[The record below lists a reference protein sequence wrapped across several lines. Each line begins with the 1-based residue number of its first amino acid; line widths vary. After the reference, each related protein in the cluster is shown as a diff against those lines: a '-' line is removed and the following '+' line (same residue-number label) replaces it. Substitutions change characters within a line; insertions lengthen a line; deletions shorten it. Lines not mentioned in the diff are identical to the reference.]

1 LLSSG
6 RAFRRGRG
14 PDGLRPSPTHISEGP
29 RYTRIEAN
37 ANEKGYIVSIDTV
50 DFESADDIAL
60 ADKMKVG
67 RQQII
72 AELQKRI
79 IGQGDVIELI
89 LLSLFVGGNSLI
101 VGVPGLAKTLLVA
114 TLAKVLELKFNR
126 IQFTPDLM
134 PSDIT
139 GTDIIQEDASG
150 RRSMVF
156 APGPIFANIVLADEI
171 NRTPPKTQS
180 ALLEAMQE
188 HRVTIQGRTYDLIE
202 PFFVFATQNPIELE
216 GTYPLPEAQ
225 LDRFMFHIV
234 IEHPPEDEEFDVV
247 RATTAIIDPH
257 FQQPVNGADLVAFQ
271 RLVRRV
277 PVADAVL
284 RYALHIVRTSRPK
297 SAQAPELVKKFVAFG
312 GSVRAAQYLVL
323 GAKARALTNGRYH
336 VSYEDIRSLAHPV
349 LRHRVLTNFRAE
361 SEGITS
367 DAIID
372 ELLTAV
378 PVPKSGM

>member
-1 LLSSG
+1 VELQ
-6 RAFRRGRG
+6 
-14 PDGLRPSPTHISEGP
+14 
-29 RYTRIEAN
+29 
-37 ANEKGYIVSIDTV
+37 TV
-50 DFESADDIAL
+50 DLESPDDIAL

-72 AELQKRI
+72 AELGKRI
-79 IGQGDVIELI
+79 IGQSDVIELI

-114 TLAKVLELKFNR
+114 TLAKVLDLKFNR

-150 RRSMVF
+150 RRQMVF

-188 HRVTIQGRTYDLIE
+188 HRVTIQGRTYELTE

-257 FQQPVNGADLVAFQ
+257 FQQPVNGDDLVLFQ

-277 PVADAVL
+277 PVADAVM
-284 RYALHIVRTSRPK
+284 RYALSIVRTSRPK
-297 SAQAPELVKKFVAFG
+297 SKQAPDSVRKFVAFG
-312 GSVRAAQYLVL
+312 ASVRAAQYLVL
-323 GAKARALTNGRYH
+323 GAKARALTSGRYH

-361 SEGITS
+361 SEGVSS
-367 DAIID
+367 DSIID

-378 PVPKSGM
+378 PVPRSGM

>member
-1 LLSSG
+1 M
-6 RAFRRGRG
+6 A
-14 PDGLRPSPTHISEGP
+14 
-29 RYTRIEAN
+29 
-37 ANEKGYIVSIDTV
+37 VDTV

-72 AELQKRI
+72 EELGKRI
-79 IGQGDVIELI
+79 IGQSEVIELV
-89 LLSLFVGGNSLI
+89 LLTLFVGGNSLI

-114 TLAKVLELKFNR
+114 TLARVLDLKFTR

-139 GTDIIQEDASG
+139 GTDIIQEDTATG
-150 RRSMVF
+150 RRQMVF
-156 APGPIFANIVLADEI
+156 APGPIFSNIVLADEI

-188 HRVTIQGRTYDLIE
+188 HRVTIQGRTYDLAE
-202 PFFVFATQNPIELE
+202 PFYVFATQNPIELE

-234 IEHPPEDEEFDVV
+234 IEHPPEDEEFEVV
-247 RATTAIIDPH
+247 RSTTAIIDPH
-257 FQQPVNGADLVAFQ
+257 FNRPVNGDDLIAFQ

-277 PVADAVL
+277 PVAEPVM
-284 RYALHIVRTSRPK
+284 RYALSLARTSRPK
-297 SAQAPELVKKFVAFG
+297 SKNAPDTVKKFVAFG
-312 GSVRAAQYLVL
+312 ASVRAAQYLVL
-323 GAKARALTNGRYH
+323 GGKARALTSGRYH
-336 VSYEDIRSLAHPV
+336 VSYDDIRSMAHPV

-361 SEGITS
+361 SEGITTDS
-367 DAIID
+367 IVD
-372 ELLTAV
+372 ELLSTVA
-378 PVPKSGM
+378 VPKSGM